1 MSQQK
6 PKTKAELLAY
16 QEEKVRAQLRV
27 FNQREQQRRN
37 DTPAQRLQRSR
48 ELAAVARHSQEN
60 S

>member
-37 DTPAQRLQRSR
+37 DTPANRLQRSR
-48 ELAAVARHSQEN
+48 ELAAASRHSQEN